1 MRSELLMGMLAALLV
16 SGSALGQ
23 PKGGPPAKSGPMS
36 SPTPLPSSVPA
47 PATSVAPSTGA
58 ATTAT
63 SGTASGPGAQGGGP
77 APRAESSSALPS
89 APSGPGAPLDPV
101 TKELNVALR
110 HASSLR
116 REISEGRS
124 EGKAAEQLIE
134 QIAKSLL
141 AAHAASTGKD
151 RTGDDDAWSTPRAE
165 AQRLLEDVARR
176 RHDLAKLPASS
187 KEQAS
192 RQLLESVGAMQRK
205 IVEASR
211 KRHEMAMNSVRNVR

>member
-1 MRSELLMGMLAALLV
+1 MRSDLLIGMLSAMLV
-16 SGSALGQ
+16 SGSALAQ
-23 PKGGPPAKSGPMS
+23 PKGGPPPKSGPMS
-36 SPTPLPSSVPA
+36 SPPPPLSVSA
-47 PATSVAPSTGA
+47 PATSVAPSTGT

-63 SGTASGPGAQGGGP
+63 SGAA
-77 APRAESSSALPS
+77 SSSAQSSGQAPRVESASGLPS
-89 APSGPGAPLDPV
+89 APFGPGAPLDPV

-124 EGKAAEQLIE
+124 EGKGAQHLIE

-141 AAHAASTGKD
+141 GAHAASTAKE
-151 RTGDDDAWSTPRAE
+151 RTGDDDAWNTPRAE
-165 AQRLLEDVARR
+165 AHRLLEDVARR